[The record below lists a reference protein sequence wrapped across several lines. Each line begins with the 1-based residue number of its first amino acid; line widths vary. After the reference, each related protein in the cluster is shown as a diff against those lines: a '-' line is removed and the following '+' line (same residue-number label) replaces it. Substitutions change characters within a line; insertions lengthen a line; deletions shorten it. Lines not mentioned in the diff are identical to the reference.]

1 MTNLSIEKIRAEK
14 IRDFYIIN
22 RSGQMSFH
30 HAYIRSKM
38 DDSLLS
44 GFLTAIF
51 AISEELSMDKIQV
64 MDMEGVK
71 FIYENYPPY
80 IFALN
85 VNKDVS
91 LKLGKSILSQAMSS
105 FEKVYE
111 KFEDENDLTE
121 KLRSINFSSQVDD
134 FVNKALLE
142 EYFDT
147 PIKIIEKIESFLIS
161 LFGSM
166 GSEIMD
172 SAIKRICKLRSNFKS
187 ENLKELLSLME
198 DLLKKKVNPNQTT
211 QIIAEIRDTFITQL
225 DIGK

>member
-1 MTNLSIEKIRAEK
+1 MSNLTIEKIRVEK

-22 RSGQMSFH
+22 RTGQMIFH
-30 HAYIRSKM
+30 HAYIKSKM

-51 AISEELSMDKIQV
+51 AISEELSMDNIQV
-64 MDMEGVK
+64 MDMEDVK
-71 FIYENYPPY
+71 FIYENYLQY

-91 LKLGKSILSQAMSS
+91 LKLGKSILSQAMRA
-105 FEKVYE
+105 FENVYE

-121 KLRSINFSSQVDD
+121 KLLSINFGSQVDE
-134 FVNKALLE
+134 FANNAILE

-147 PIKIIEKIESFLIS
+147 PLKIVEKIESFLVS

-166 GSEIMD
+166 GTEIID
-172 SAIKRICKLRSNFKS
+172 SSIKRICKLRSSFKS
-187 ENLKELLSLME
+187 ENLEELLSLVE
-198 DLLKKKVNPNQTT
+198 DFLKKKVNPDQAG
-211 QIIAEIRDTFITQL
+211 QIMAEVRDTFLTQL
-225 DIGK
+225 DLLK